1 MQTMKTN
8 TIIGEVLTP
17 IYKTAPKPR
26 NRSIRR
32 TRAFIPI
39 KIRKICNANQLVL
52 IIRGEDK
59 RKIMYRNKKND
70 KRMIITELR
79 NPPYKI
85 KE

>member
-17 IYKTAPKPR
+17 TYKTAPKPK
-26 NRSIRR
+26 NRSMKR

-59 RKIMYRNKKND
+59 RKIMFETRKMTKD
-70 KRMIITELR
+70 
-79 NPPYKI
+79 
-85 KE
+85 